1 MGIDFNNYQIL
12 SKFNVSRET
21 YYVLDNFRKLVIKKN
36 RLINLISQKTEE
48 NFIERHIIDC
58 VQAIDFIDINGKSCT
73 DIGSGAGLPGIVLA
87 IVLKEKNIKMKMNLY
102 EKSYHKS
109 KFLKQ
114 ISEKLKLD
122 VEVFQKDIFKEKN
135 LVSGSIIAR
144 AFKPLPIILDLVQ
157 EKFKNYKNLVVFMG
171 KNGKQM
177 LEDSVKKWKFE
188 YKEKRSLTSKDS
200 FLINIKNIRKKW
212 ARLKFYLL

>member
-1 MGIDFNNYQIL
+1 MGIDFNKYYKLN
-12 SKFNVSRET
+12 KFNVSRET
-21 YYVLDNFRKLVIKKN
+21 YHILDKFRELVIKKN
-36 RLINLISQKTEE
+36 KLINLISQKTEE
-48 NFIERHIIDC
+48 NFVERHIIDC
-58 VQAIDFIDINGKSCT
+58 VQAIDFIDRNRKICT

-171 KNGKQM
+171 KNGKQL
-177 LEDSVKKWKFE
+177 LEDSVNKWEFE

-200 FLINIKNIRKKW
+200 FLINIKNIKKNEQN
-212 ARLKFYLL
+212 

>member
-12 SKFNVSRET
+12 SKFSVSRET
-21 YYVLDNFRKLVIKKN
+21 YYILDDFRKLVIKKN

-58 VQAIDFIDINGKSCT
+58 AQAIDFIDINSQSCT
-73 DIGSGAGLPGIVLA
+73 DVGSGAGLPGIVLA
-87 IVLKEKNIKMKMNLY
+87 IVFKKKNIKMKMNLY
-102 EKSYHKS
+102 EKSHHKS

-114 ISEKLKLD
+114 ISEKLKLN
-122 VEVFQKDIFKEKN
+122 VEVFQRDIFKEKN

-144 AFKPLPIILDLVQ
+144 AFKPLPIILDLV
-157 EKFKNYKNLVVFMG
+157 EKKFKNYKNLVVFMG

-200 FLINIKNIRKKW
+200 FLINIKNIKKNEQD
-212 ARLKFYLL
+212 

>member
-21 YYVLDNFRKLVIKKN
+21 YYILDNFRKLVIKKN

-58 VQAIDFIDINGKSCT
+58 AQAIDFIDINGKSCT

-114 ISEKLKLD
+114 ISEKLKLN

-135 LVSGSIIAR
+135 LTSGTIIVR
-144 AFKPLPIILDLVQ
+144 AFKPFSTILDLV
-157 EKFKNYKNLVVFMG
+157 EVNFKNYKNLIVFMG
-171 KNGKQM
+171 KNGKEL
-177 LEDSVKKWKFE
+177 LEDSVKKWQFE
-188 YKEKRSLTSKDS
+188 YKEKRSLTNKDS
-200 FLINIKNIRKKW
+200 FLINVKNIKRK
-212 ARLKFYLL
+212 

>member
-1 MGIDFNNYQIL
+1 MDIDFNNYQIL

-21 YYVLDNFRKLVIKKN
+21 YYILDNFRKLVIKKN
-36 RLINLISQKTEE
+36 RLINLISQRTEE

-58 VQAIDFIDINGKSCT
+58 AQAIDFIDINSKLCT

-122 VEVFQKDIFKEKN
+122 VEVFQKDILKEKN
-135 LVSGSIIAR
+135 LVSGSIIVR

-157 EKFKNYKNLVVFMG
+157 KKFKNYKNLVVFMG
-171 KNGKQM
+171 KNGKQ
-177 LEDSVKKWKFE
+177 LVADSIKKWEFE
-188 YKEKRSLTSKDS
+188 YKEKRSLTNKDS
-200 FLINIKNIRKKW
+200 FLINIKNIKTK
-212 ARLKFYLL
+212 

>member
-109 KFLKQ
+109 KFLLQ
-114 ISEKLKLD
+114 ISKKLKLD
-122 VEVFQKDIFKEKN
+122 VEVFEKNIFEEKN
-135 LVSGSIIAR
+135 LSSGTIIAR
-144 AFKPLPIILDLVQ
+144 AFKPLPVILELVEENFQ
-157 EKFKNYKNLVVFMG
+157 NYKNLVVFMG
-171 KNGKQM
+171 KNGKQL
-177 LEDSVKKWKFE
+177 LEDSVKKWEFE
-188 YKEKRSLTSKDS
+188 YKEKNSLTNKDS
-200 FLINIKNIRKKW
+200 FLISIKNIKK
-212 ARLKFYLL
+212 K

>member
-1 MGIDFNNYQIL
+1 MDIDFNNYQIL

-21 YYVLDNFRKLVIKKN
+21 YYILDNFRKLVIKKN

-58 VQAIDFIDINGKSCT
+58 AQAIDFIDINSKSCT

-135 LVSGSIIAR
+135 LVSGSIIVR

-177 LEDSVKKWKFE
+177 LEDSFKKWKFE

-200 FLINIKNIRKKW
+200 FLINIKNIKKNEQD
-212 ARLKFYLL
+212 

>member
-21 YYVLDNFRKLVIKKN
+21 YYILDDYRKLVIKKN
-36 RLINLISQKTEE
+36 RLINLISQKTEK

-58 VQAIDFIDINGKSCT
+58 AQAIDFIDINSQSCT
-73 DIGSGAGLPGIVLA
+73 DVGSGAGLPGIVLA

-122 VEVFQKDIFKEKN
+122 VEVFQKDIFEEKN

-177 LEDSVKKWKFE
+177 LEDSVQKWKFE

-200 FLINIKNIRKKW
+200 FLINIKNIKKNEQN
-212 ARLKFYLL
+212 

>member
-21 YYVLDNFRKLVIKKN
+21 YYILDDFRKLVIKKN

-58 VQAIDFIDINGKSCT
+58 VQAIDFIDINSQSCT
-73 DIGSGAGLPGIVLA
+73 DVGSGAGLPGIVLA
-87 IVLKEKNIKMKMNLY
+87 IVFKKKNIKMKMNLY
-102 EKSYHKS
+102 EKSHHKS

-135 LVSGSIIAR
+135 LASGSIIAR

-200 FLINIKNIRKKW
+200 FLINIKNIKKNEQD
-212 ARLKFYLL
+212 